1 MIRITEDELY
11 SVGDNKHTGTK
22 KPRNTQA
29 PRTMVRSWLTMYMF
43 TLLYKMASILYDY
56 SKFMV
61 NTKLRS
67 VQINRDFDN

>member
-1 MIRITEDELY
+1 
-11 SVGDNKHTGTK
+11 
-22 KPRNTQA
+22 
-29 PRTMVRSWLTMYMF
+29 MYMF